1 MPRANRLLLVTV
13 GSLLTLTSCVGSNQ
27 SAAERQKE
35 ADTAAGKLGKA
46 AHRVAKETGKA
57 AHAAGKKLEQ
67 AAREAHAGWQEA
79 ARQDKQKSNK

>member
-1 MPRANRLLLVTV
+1 MPRSNRLLLLAV
-13 GSLLTLTSCVGSNQ
+13 GSILALTSCIGSGQ

-57 AHAAGKKLEQ
+57 AQAAGKKLGQ

-79 ARQDKQKSNK
+79 ARQDKQKANK